1 MTQSGNR
8 HTHQKRR
15 HSVVRLVADHT
26 LLSALAVMF
35 LAPFLFILLTSFM
48 TARQAGTRDWWPSTW
63 QFANYATVFEKLD
76 VLKYFGNSFLYAG
89 LATIFMLAS
98 SVPAAYALSRIRF
111 RGSRVIFVIIICA
124 MLLPPQVT
132 TVPLYV
138 MWARLHLTGSLW
150 PLILPNLLGDAFSV
164 FLLRQFLLTIPK
176 EYSESA
182 KLDGCGEFRTMLRVI
197 VPMAKPGIAAAAIFL
212 FFHAWN
218 DYYGA
223 LLYTSEN
230 ENAWPISY
238 ALAQFRGTRSVD
250 WNLVMAATVLAMI
263 PVILIF
269 FAAQKVFVQGVTLTG
284 VKG

>member
-1 MTQSGNR
+1 VNR
-8 HTHQKRR
+8 RR
-15 HSVVRLVADHT
+15 SLPVFVADHT
-26 LLSALAVMF
+26 VLVALAVLF
-35 LAPFLFILLTSFM
+35 LLPFVFVVLTSFM
-48 TARQAGTRDWWPSTW
+48 TAQQAGTTFSWPESW
-63 QFANYATVFEKLD
+63 HPENYLAVLQKLD
-76 VLKYFGNSFLYAG
+76 VPKYFANSFMYAT
-89 LATIFMLAS
+89 LATIFMLVS
-98 SVPAAYALSRIRF
+98 SIPAAYALARIRF
-111 RGSRVIFVIIICA
+111 RGSRVLFVAIIA
-124 MLLPPQVT
+124 MMLLPPQVT
-132 TVPLYV
+132 TVPMYV
-138 MWARLHLTGSLW
+138 MWANLHLTGSLW
-150 PLILPNLLGDAFSV
+150 PLILPNILGDAFSV

-182 KLDGCGEFRTMLRVI
+182 KLDGCGEIRTMLRVI

-212 FFHAWN
+212 FFNCWN

-238 ALAQFRGTRSVD
+238 ALAQLHSARSVD
-250 WNLVMAATVLAMI
+250 WNLTMAATVMAMI